1 MGLYDFSYQVKD
13 EKQVARAQ
21 AYDLDASYK
30 DLANIFKAIKGK
42 TIAQGKKILEECIS
56 FKKAIPYVKFH
67 KNLGHR
73 SELGGRKGR
82 YPKKEAKIVLVL
94 LKSAEANANY
104 KGLDPK
110 TLVIR
115 QGASYKQNSMRR
127 YRHHF
132 GSSIT
137 LGYGKQSIWASYETC
152 RAELVLAKGSGK
164 QLERAL
170 VKESKKLA
178 GNQKRAKATPGKVA
192 TATTKPK
199 ADEKKVEKAKA
210 LIHEHN
216 HETGSA
222 HEHPHSHEGH
232 SHEGEGQA
240 KEHANEH
247 GEKRD
252 HSHSEGHE
260 HGSGKEHSHEGHEHA
275 RK

>member
-1 MGLYDFSYQVKD
+1 MGLYDFSYKVAD
-13 EKQVARAQ
+13 EKQVARAMS
-21 AYDLDASYK
+21 YDLDASYK

-56 FKKAIPYVKFH
+56 FKKAIPYVKFN

-82 YPKKEAKIVLVL
+82 YPKKEAKIVLIL
-94 LKSAEANANY
+94 LKSAEANANF

-152 RAELVLAKGSGK
+152 RAELVLAKGTPRQLQSELKNAKNREKRGDSKGK
-164 QLERAL
+164 
-170 VKESKKLA
+170 
-178 GNQKRAKATPGKVA
+178 GKVA
-192 TATTKPK
+192 KDLVKGSKDADKNIKSESKPK
-199 ADEKKVEKAKA
+199 IVEKAVPIVENKA
-210 LIHEHN
+210 KIHEQ
-216 HETGSA
+216 TKTQ
-222 HEHPHSHEGH
+222 
-232 SHEGEGQA
+232 GQP
-240 KEHANEH
+240 
-247 GEKRD
+247 
-252 HSHSEGHE
+252 
-260 HGSGKEHSHEGHEHA
+260 
-275 RK
+275 